1 MQRNNT
7 PVLLAAIVLG
17 LLAIGATV
25 WMLRGPSTPA
35 PAPVAAVPTPTPAP
49 RLVAARYIP
58 PRTVIT
64 PAMLRQDF
72 TTSGAAPTDALK
84 SVDDVVGQLTN
95 EPIGAGETV
104 RTSSFTPRIRRDVDA
119 NIPIPSGLRGVAIW
133 VDPKQTAAGL
143 VDVGDRVDV
152 IATHKLSYEKGP
164 RQYVI
169 GAASFTEART
179 IAQNLL
185 VLGVDKSIEA
195 PTPTP
200 TPVPGAPAAP
210 PAAAPPPAAPPPPP
224 PPPGAPTPRTRIMLA
239 ATPDVA
245 ARLVSAN
252 DQGTLHITIRNPIDA
267 DAGVVPAAREYPSRV
282 ATSPREPTATASGG
296 NTGGGNTGGGN
307 TGGGRDTNRTR
318 PSALEVP
325 RSFPRERIIQQTTPP
340 IIMAPNPNNQV
351 PATGPLGGT
360 GMGGSFRSD
369 PPSKEITVIR
379 GTEKTRVLVPQ
390 R

>member
-17 LLAIGATV
+17 VLAIGATL
-25 WMLRGPSTPA
+25 WMLRGPSAPPP
-35 PAPVAAVPTPTPAP
+35 PAPVAALPTPTPAP

-95 EPIGAGETV
+95 EPIGVGETV

-119 NIPIPSGLRGVAIW
+119 NIPIPTGLRGVAIW
-133 VDPKQTAAGL
+133 VDPQQTAAGL

-179 IAQNLL
+179 VAQNLL

-195 PTPTP
+195 VAPTPTP
-200 TPVPGAPAAP
+200 APGAPAAP
-210 PAAAPPPAAPPPPP
+210 PPPPTPIPPPDA
-224 PPPGAPTPRTRIMLA
+224 GANRTRILLA
-239 ATPDVA
+239 ATPEVA
-245 ARLVSAN
+245 ARLISAN
-252 DQGTLHITIRNPIDA
+252 DQGTLHITIRNPSDA

-282 ATSPREPTATASGG
+282 ATAPREPTASGSGG
-296 NTGGGNTGGGN
+296 NTGSGGGAN
-307 TGGGRDTNRTR
+307 RNRT
-318 PSALEVP
+318 PVFEVP
-325 RSFPRERIIQQTTPP
+325 RAFPRERTIQPSTPP
-340 IIMAPNPNNQV
+340 VIFAPIPSNRV
-351 PATGPLGGT
+351 PSTTPLGGT
-360 GMGGSFRSD
+360 GMGSSFPSE

>member
-7 PVLLAAIVLG
+7 PILLAAIVLG

-25 WMLRGPSTPA
+25 WMLRGPSAQA

-58 PRTVIT
+58 PRTVLT

-72 TTSGAAPTDALK
+72 TTSGAPPTDALK

-95 EPIGAGETV
+95 EPIGVGETV
-104 RTSSFTPRIRRDVDA
+104 RISSFTPRIRRDVKA
-119 NIPIPSGLRGVAIW
+119 NIPIPTGLRGVAIW

-152 IATHKLSYEKGP
+152 IATHKLSYDKGP
-164 RQYVI
+164 RQYIV
-169 GAASFTEART
+169 GATAFTEART
-179 IAQNLL
+179 VAQNLL
-185 VLGVDKSIEA
+185 VLGVDRSIET
-195 PTPTP
+195 PTATP

-210 PAAAPPPAAPPPPP
+210 PPSPPPP
-224 PPPGAPTPRTRIMLA
+224 PPPGAPAAATARTRIMLA

-252 DQGTLHITIRNPIDA
+252 DQGTLHITIRNPNDG

-282 ATSPREPTATASGG
+282 ATAPREPTATASGGG

-307 TGGGRDTNRTR
+307 TGGGRNINRAR
-318 PSALEVP
+318 PPVLEVP
-325 RSFPRERIIQQTTPP
+325 RSFPREAPIQQTTPP
-340 IIMAPNPNNQV
+340 VFMAPSPSNQI

-360 GMGGSFRSD
+360 GMGGSFRSE